1 MLNFSDGFTLYN
13 LARFVCS
20 YAIIFAHLPV
30 GFVYNMLQLFGKT
43 SADLRLC
50 NTFSFFLLVKQTGE
64 VWSFTADASRIS
76 NLLIIVMFLDEIDKP

>member
-1 MLNFSDGFTLYN
+1 
-13 LARFVCS
+13 
-20 YAIIFAHLPV
+20 
-30 GFVYNMLQLFGKT
+30 MLQLFGKT